1 MHLAANFLKKQFPA
15 EIVEVIE
22 YRGDTT
28 VVVKPGRIREI
39 CQALR
44 DDADLSLKYLSMIAA
59 VDYAPQS
66 PRFALAYNLYSH
78 KNHDRVMLKTFLRE
92 RHRPGHRFGVPGVVH
107 RRLARTGGLRPHGHQ
122 VQGPPQSAADSAPQ
136 GLEGPSP
143 AQGLPPAGRSARRRL
158 GRSHHRHKKIKP
170 EVGQTHLRLIA

>member
-59 VDYAPQS
+59 IDYAPQS

-78 KNHDRVMLKTFLRE
+78 KNHDRVMLKTFLTSDTAPAIDSVSQVWSTADYHERE
-92 RHRPGHRFGVPGVVH
+92 AYDLMGIKFKGHPNLQ
-107 RRLARTGGLRPHGHQ
+107 RLLLPKDWKGHPLRKEY
-122 VQGPPQSAADSAPQ
+122 PQRGDQ
-136 GLEGPSP
+136 
-143 AQGLPPAGRSARRRL
+143 PAGDWVDRTI
-158 GRSHHRHKKIKP
+158 GIK
-170 EVGQTHLRLIA
+170 R